1 MFRFSK
7 IFFTKVLG
15 DFFYFLFA
23 KLQSLLYRP
32 LLNNKLQ
39 ASKFFNLIIISI
51 SFKKVPNKERQG
63 VKFFVSYMSNTF
75 KSVKN
80 RFFKTS
86 IHIVD
91 RYHFIRQVS
100 WALENVR
107 KRIQKDISYKLRKY
121 FKKSRNLFIKPAS
134 KLTTDQ
140 AKEVYL
146 MLDFS
151 NDLKLTYRLKELFY
165 CVPCGY
171 QYVLTQPNR
180 VRATKSLK
188 EWIRRAEESNLK
200 EFKSCTTA
208 FNKWFDEICNS
219 FDYP

>member
-1 MFRFSK
+1 MKFLDGSK
-7 IFFTKVLG
+7 HSIIDILPTRDKN
-15 DFFYFLFA
+15 FLFN
-23 KLQSLLYRP
+23 Y
-32 LLNNKLQ
+32 
-39 ASKFFNLIIISI
+39 
-51 SFKKVPNKERQG
+51 FKKVPNKERQG
-63 VKFFVSYMSNTF
+63 VKFFVSDMSNTF

-180 VRATKSLK
+180 VRATKSLR
-188 EWIRRAEESNLK
+188 EWIKRAEESNLK

-208 FNKWFDEICNS
+208 FNKWFDEICNF